1 MTQKNKLISELN
13 KYLGNSKIA
22 KLLNNSNSDLYEAY
36 IFSIVLQAAK
46 LQGAKV
52 YFENINGN
60 VTNSLLFRTSPGNIY
75 SKAKDYTHAVIEFP
89 DFKIVE
95 VHIGIKVTGMSGV
108 THEADVAIIE
118 RSEGETCRLQN
129 VHPRHTK
136 LIFAVEC
143 KYYFTNLGINL
154 ARSFLGLD
162 KEFNSKK
169 VFFVSNT
176 TSRSVEKILSK
187 HSRNWD
193 RNIIPRFNNDT
204 NRLTSQFQVVF
215 RDFIASR
222 V

>member
-1 MTQKNKLISELN
+1 MNNKSKLLSALR
-13 KYLGNSKIA
+13 KYLGNRKISN
-22 KLLNNSNSDLYEAY
+22 LLNNSNSDLYEAY

-46 LQGAKV
+46 LQGANV
-52 YFENINGN
+52 YFEDVNGII
-60 VTNSLLFRTSPGNIY
+60 TNNLLFRTSPGNIY
-75 SKAKDYTHAVIEFP
+75 SKAKNYTHAVVEFP

-95 VHIGIKVTGMSGV
+95 VHIGVKVAGMSGV

-118 RSEGETCRLQN
+118 RSEGETCRIQN

-176 TSRSVEKILSK
+176 TSRSVEKVLSR
-187 HSRNWD
+187 HGRNWD
-193 RNIIPRFNNDT
+193 RNIIPRFNNDA

-222 V
+222 A